1 MLMQKSIDIL
11 DGSTKETDVI
21 QQQNKILRI
30 AEADDVG
37 VALAALHPGETVCIG
52 VSGEDGT
59 IEIADRIPRGHK
71 VALRSIDANSF
82 VYKYGQVIGVAV
94 EAIAQGAH
102 VHSHNLSG
110 EGMYDRKS
118 AQAPTVTPCDYS
130 DLPNTFM
137 GYAREDGAVGTRNY
151 ISLLSTVNC
160 SATVCRAVADH
171 FNRGDALKDFENIDG
186 IVAFTH
192 GFGCAIDPDGYGMAM
207 LQRTLIGAAFN
218 PNIAATVVIGLGCET
233 NQAKFMLARCGIKEA
248 PTLKSFTIQEAGGTR
263 KSIAKAIA
271 FVEDLLPE
279 VNRARRTPQPVSK
292 LKLALQCGGSDAHS
306 GITANPALGV
316 ASDILIAKGGTAI
329 LSETPEI
336 YGAEHLLAVRATQ
349 PDVAEKLF
357 GLIDWWRDYT
367 EKAGAS
373 IENNPSYGNKM
384 GGLTT
389 IAEKSLGAI
398 AKSGKSPLTAVYGYG
413 EPVTESGLVFVD
425 TPGYD
430 PICSTGQI
438 ASGATV
444 MCFTTGR
451 GSVSGF
457 KPVPTLKLATNTVMY
472 DTMRDDMDINCGT
485 VLEGETLQSA
495 GERIYRNV
503 IDTASG
509 KETQSEINGFGDNEF
524 VPWQLGAIL

>member
-1 MLMQKSIDIL
+1 MAQR
-11 DGSTKETDVI
+11 T
-21 QQQNKILRI
+21 NKILRI
-30 AEADDVG
+30 SEVDNVG
-37 VALAALHPGETVCIG
+37 VALVALVPGDQVNVPTQSATGDER
-52 VSGEDGT
+52 
-59 IEIADRIPRGHK
+59 IEITERIPRGHK
-71 VALRSIDANSF
+71 VALHAIDAKSHIH
-82 VYKYGQVIGVAV
+82 KYGQVIGVATQ
-94 EAIAQGAH
+94 AIEQGAH
-102 VHSHNLSG
+102 VHSHNLQG
-110 EGMYDRKS
+110 EGLYERKDASVEPFS
-118 AQAPTVTPCDYS
+118 APDHAH
-130 DLPNTFM
+130 LPSTFM
-137 GYAREDGAVGTRNY
+137 GYVRENGTVGTRNY
-151 ISLLSTVNC
+151 IALLSTVNC

-171 FNRGDALKDFENIDG
+171 FNCGDALNAFENVDG
-186 IVAFTH
+186 VVALTH
-192 GFGCAIDPDGYGMAM
+192 GLGCAVDPDGTGIAM
-207 LQRTLIGAAFN
+207 LQRTLVGAGFN

-233 NQAKFMLARCGIKEA
+233 NQAKFMLARCGIKDA
-248 PTLKSFTIQEAGGTR
+248 PTLKTFTIQEAGGTR
-263 KSIAKAIA
+263 KSIAKAIG
-271 FVEDLLPE
+271 FIEELLPE
-279 VNRARRTPQPVSK
+279 INKARRVEKPVSE

-306 GITANPALGV
+306 GITANPALGI

-349 PDVAEKLF
+349 PDIAEKLF
-357 GLIDWWRDYT
+357 ELIEWWRTYT
-367 EKAGAS
+367 KNAGAS

-398 AKSGKSPLTAVYGYG
+398 SKSGRSPLTAVYGYG
-413 EPVTESGLVFVD
+413 EAVTESGLVFVD

-472 DTMRDDMDINCGT
+472 DRMIDDMDINCGT
-485 VLEGETLQSA
+485 ILEGESLQSA
-495 GERIYRNV
+495 GERIYHA
-503 IDTASG
+503 IMDTASG
-509 KETQSEINGFGDNEF
+509 NETQSEINGFGDNEF

>member
-1 MLMQKSIDIL
+1 MTELQ
-11 DGSTKETDVI
+11 G
-21 QQQNKILRI
+21 KILRI
-30 AEADDVG
+30 SDADDVG
-37 VALAALHPGETVCIG
+37 VSLVALSPGDQVSVAASDAGETL
-52 VSGEDGT
+52 
-59 IEIADRIPRGHK
+59 EIVERIPRGHK
-71 VALRSIDANSF
+71 VALRPIEAQSF
-82 VYKYGQVIGVAV
+82 VYKYGQVIGVATD
-94 EAIAQGAH
+94 AIAQGAH

-110 EGMYDRKS
+110 EGRYDRKS
-118 AQAPTVTPCDYS
+118 AQASAFNPTDHEH
-130 DLPNTFM
+130 LPDTFM
-137 GYAREDGAVGTRNY
+137 GYARENGSVGTRNY

-171 FNRGDALKDFENIDG
+171 FNRGDALDKYENVDG
-186 IVAFTH
+186 VVAFTH

-218 PNIAATVVIGLGCET
+218 PNVAATVVIGLGCET
-233 NQAKFMLARCGIKEA
+233 NQAKFMLARCGITEA
-248 PTLKSFTIQEAGGTR
+248 PTLKSFTIQEAGGTH

-271 FVEDLLPE
+271 FIEELLPD
-279 VNRARRTPQPVSK
+279 VNNSSRTPQPVSK

-316 ASDILIAKGGTAI
+316 ASDILIGKGGTAI

-336 YGAEHLLAVRATQ
+336 YGAEHLLAVRAAQ
-349 PDVAEKLF
+349 PEVAEKLF
-357 GLIDWWRDYT
+357 GLIEWWRDYT

-398 AKSGKSPLTAVYGYG
+398 AKSGKSPLVGVYGYG
-413 EPVTESGLVFVD
+413 EPVTEAGLVFVD

-457 KPVPTLKLATNTVMY
+457 KPVPTLKLATNTMMY
-472 DTMRDDMDINCGT
+472 ETMRDDMDINCGT
-485 VLEGETLQSA
+485 ILDGESLQSV
-495 GERIYRNV
+495 GERIYRMV